1 MSDKDNGERLVD
13 AVEMARILSWSTD
26 SVYRAVREGWLV
38 HYRLGPR
45 LLRFDPAEV
54 REALKQKEGAR

>member
-1 MSDKDNGERLVD
+1 MSSEDNAGRLVD
-13 AVEMARILSWSTD
+13 AAEISRILSWSTD

-45 LLRFDPAEV
+45 LLRFDVAEV
-54 REALKQKEGAR
+54 REALKVEVRP